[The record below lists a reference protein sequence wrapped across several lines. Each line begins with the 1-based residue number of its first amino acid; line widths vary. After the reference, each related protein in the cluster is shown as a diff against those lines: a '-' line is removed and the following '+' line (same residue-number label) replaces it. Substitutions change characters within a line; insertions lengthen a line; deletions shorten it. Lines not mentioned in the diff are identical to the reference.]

1 MPKLKY
7 SEIKREG
14 TDEKLDARRFYE
26 TKFYGIFLNAFE
38 FPELDQEQQHYLLK
52 RFWKDGCVNAFILED
67 SKPTKTMD
75 NLIGNKS
82 ASSITMNENENGLI
96 VFTPFSAIQWN
107 IYDFP
112 TIVNATNTRGARFIP
127 TKPMIVNKDCVVG
140 YAHTSHC
147 SIRSLVRF
155 YIDKIC
161 DVENTIST
169 NLFVHKLP
177 RLVVVSPEDR
187 NRVEELISKIE
198 AGEHKLF
205 LDAEDYTAIKQVL
218 ESGGTYII
226 DKLYQYKQSLENEL
240 LTLLGIDNVG
250 LDKRERLVVD
260 EANANND
267 IINDNND
274 CFLDTL
280 KAFCKQVSEILGY
293 PLSVKA
299 KASPVVSESQKPQE
313 KGEEN
318 NDDDKNMA

>member
-7 SEIKREG
+7 SEIKKEALC
-14 TDEKLDARRFYE
+14 DELDNRRFYE

-52 RFWKDGCVNAFILED
+52 RFWKDGCVNVFVAEGT
-67 SKPTKTMD
+67 KPDKTMEG
-75 NLIGNKS
+75 LIANKS
-82 ASSITMNENENGLI
+82 ISSITMNEEDNGLLVI
-96 VFTPFSAIQWN
+96 TPFAVVQWN

-112 TIVNATNTRGARFIP
+112 TIIQPINVRGAQFIPNTR
-127 TKPMIVNKDCVVG
+127 MIVNKDCVIG
-140 YAHTSHC
+140 YAHTSHTP
-147 SIRSLVRF
+147 IRSLVRF
-155 YIDKIC
+155 YINKIV

-187 NRVEELISKIE
+187 ARVSELVERIE

-205 LDAEDYTAIKQVL
+205 LDAEDYQAIKQVL

-226 DKLYQYKQSLENEL
+226 DKLYQYKQALENEL
-240 LTLLGIDNVG
+240 LTLLGIDNIG
-250 LDKRERLVVD
+250 LEKRERLVVD
-260 EANANND
+260 EANSNND
-267 IINDNND
+267 LINDNND

-299 KASPVVSESQKPQE
+299 KASPVVSESQNPQE
-313 KGEEN
+313 ETEVE
-318 NDDDKNMA
+318 